1 MAWTK
6 EQIEALADKFAQV
19 FVETVEHAGGTAKI
33 VSSDASQQAVEA
45 RPATLRNSDVN
56 SDTRAA

>member
-33 VSSDASQQAVEA
+33 VSSDASQQAG
-45 RPATLRNSDVN
+45 
-56 SDTRAA
+56 AADRDPLAADENNR